1 MLNCKKCK
9 REILVGEV
17 MKKVGGEYLCETCL
31 GIINPYD
38 NPDKYKYFWN
48 GKFVSLEE
56 LPDFARRFFPTLD
69 MYK

>member
-1 MLNCKKCK
+1 MIIHCKKCNK
-9 REILVGEV
+9 EIPVGELISN
-17 MKKVGGEYLCETCL
+17 GNCEKCA

-38 NPDKYKYFWN
+38 NPERYKYFWN